1 MKKILLLFGGNS
13 FEHEISC
20 RSARTVI
27 ENIDTKKYDLSV
39 CGLDKENNFYVFND
53 SVCYLSGDEWLSSE
67 IEKIDNPIQY
77 MKEFDKVF
85 PIIHGNSG
93 EDGKLISLLELYNI
107 PYVGS
112 SSLSSGIA
120 YNKYY
125 TKRILD
131 CFDIPQVEYEI
142 LYKEDKINTS
152 IEYPVIIKPS
162 ECGSSIGINIANN
175 KKELIKYVK
184 EAFKYSSSVLI
195 EKCIKKRELECGVIE
210 KKGKVIVSPL
220 GEIIPDNGFYDY
232 ISKYEKDT
240 KLSIPAD
247 INRDIAK
254 KIQEYAKMIF
264 KILSLKTYAR
274 LDFMYDYNNQKLYF
288 NEVNTIP
295 GFTDISMYP
304 KAFECMGISM
314 KNLITLLIEN

>member
-20 RSARTVI
+20 KSARNI
-27 ENIDTKKYDLSV
+27 IDNIDTKKYDLSV
-39 CGLDKENNFYVFND
+39 CGLDKDNNFYIFND

-67 IEKIDNPIQY
+67 IERVDNPILY

-93 EDGKLISLLELYNI
+93 EDGRIISLLELYNI

-112 SSLSSGIA
+112 NSLSSGIA

-125 TKRILD
+125 TKKILD
-131 CFDIPQVEYEI
+131 CFDIPQVDYEI
-142 LYKEDKINTS
+142 LYKEDKVNTS
-152 IEYPVIIKPS
+152 IEYPVIIKPT

-184 EAFKYSSSVLI
+184 EAFKYSDSVII
-195 EKCIKKRELECGVIE
+195 EKYIKKRELECSILE
-210 KKGKVIVSPL
+210 SKNKLIVSPV
-220 GEIIPDNGFYDY
+220 GEILPLNGFYDY
-232 ISKYEKDT
+232 NSKYEKDT

-247 INRDIAK
+247 INKELMRN
-254 KIQEYAKMIF
+254 IQEYAKKIF
-264 KILSLKTYAR
+264 KILSLHTYAR
-274 LDFMYDYNNQKLYF
+274 LDFMYDYNRQKLYF

-295 GFTDISMYP
+295 GFTDISMFP
-304 KAFECMGISM
+304 KVFEYMGISM